1 LLLAWEIAPPLW
13 SQEHLLKR
21 KTAIRCRILPSD
33 LKDPS
38 VGFVKKV
45 LFLFIAL
52 VAFLVVLLASADNS
66 EEVALRFLEYES
78 PVWPISWWMISAFVV
93 GVVFGNLLNVVS
105 NTRLRIEARSERKI
119 AQSRTQGLDKGK
131 GQANADPVS
140 KLPAGN
146 H

>member
-1 LLLAWEIAPPLW
+1 M
-13 SQEHLLKR
+13 
-21 KTAIRCRILPSD
+21 
-33 LKDPS
+33 
-38 VGFVKKV
+38 GFVKKV

-105 NTRLRIEARSERKI
+105 NTRLRMESRRERKI
-119 AQSRTQGLDKGK
+119 AQGRTRDLDKEK
-131 GQANADPVS
+131 AQTKADPVS
-140 KLPAGN
+140 TLPVEI
-146 H
+146 